1 MTVATPRDYA
11 SDADFVASFRAGAIA
26 MAQRKSAELGV
37 SPPRAAVPVG
47 PRIATGGKFDG
58 HFLWDAAFSVFW
70 AVHAPAG
77 ALPIASTLDN
87 FYRFAESDGYI
98 GREFLADGTP
108 VWDPE
113 HPISFNPPMFAWA
126 ELELADK
133 GGPRSC
139 AAESNCGPDDAGP
152 SQTSGDL
159 GGPRFVAAASR
170 AADRLA
176 RVYPALVRHHR
187 SCERKFR
194 RPDGLYFSCALG
206 CGMDDLPRW
215 PHGFTPDLRA
225 AGGIPLTEQT
235 LGVRSRDIW
244 TRWLHRCAKDHAW
257 NRQAGWIDMS
267 AAMALDARSLAEI
280 AARLGKPDDARA
292 FAAEHAALADAINR
306 LCWDEKTGFYY
317 DVTDG
322 GIIKRRHLGALWV
335 LVSHVAPPAR
345 VARMMETLFD
355 PAIFYRTVPLA
366 SLEAGDPDYTTE
378 KDYFKGPA
386 WPNLNFLAI
395 RGLCEYGHRAEA
407 EKLARHWYNCCAY
420 LYEKTGGIYENLSSE
435 QFDHPKERSFPDYA
449 GHGCLTPVA
458 LPAMFGWGKTEVVA
472 NPGRDDARPSQVP

>member
-1 MTVATPRDYA
+1 MTAAIPRDYA
-11 SDADFVASFRAGAIA
+11 ADADFVAAFRAAAIA
-26 MAQRKSAELGV
+26 MAQRKSAVLGV
-37 SPPRAAVPVG
+37 SRPGAAIHVG

-87 FYRFAESDGYI
+87 FYRFAEPDGYI

-126 ELELADK
+126 ELELADS
-133 GGPRSC
+133 PC
-139 AAESNCGPDDAGP
+139 AESG
-152 SQTSGDL
+152 
-159 GGPRFVAAASR
+159 
-170 AADRLA
+170 RLA
-176 RVYPALVRHHR
+176 RVYPTLVRHHQ
-187 SCERKFR
+187 SCARKFR
-194 RPDGLYFSCALG
+194 RPDGLYFSCGLG

-215 PHGFTPDLRA
+215 PHGFTPAQRA
-225 AGGIPLTEQT
+225 AGGIPLTEQS
-235 LGVRSRDIW
+235 LGERSRDIW
-244 TRWLHRCAKDHAW
+244 TRWLNRCAADHSW

-280 AARLGKPDDARA
+280 AMRVGRTDEARE
-292 FAAEHAALADAINR
+292 FNAEHATLAAAINR
-306 LCWDEKTGFYY
+306 LCWDEATGFYY

-322 GIIKRRHLGALWV
+322 GIIRRRHLGALWT
-335 LVSHVAPPAR
+335 LVSHVAPPER
-345 VARMMETLFD
+345 VERMIATLFD
-355 PAIFYRTVPLA
+355 PAVFYRTVPLA
-366 SLEAGDPDYTTE
+366 SLEAGDPDYTPE
-378 KDYFKGPA
+378 KEYFKGPA

-395 RGLCEYGHRAEA
+395 RGLCEYGHRTEA
-407 EKLARHWYNCCAY
+407 EKLARLWYNCCAA

-458 LPAMFGWGKTEVVA
+458 LPAMFGWGK
-472 NPGRDDARPSQVP
+472 NHQ

>member
-1 MTVATPRDYA
+1 MTAATPRDYA
-11 SDADFVASFRAGAIA
+11 ADADFVAAFRAAAIA
-26 MAQRKSAELGV
+26 MAQRKSAALGV
-37 SPPRAAVPVG
+37 SPPGAAIPVG

-87 FYRFAESDGYI
+87 FYRFAEPDGYI

-126 ELELADK
+126 ELELADS
-133 GGPRSC
+133 PC
-139 AAESNCGPDDAGP
+139 AEPG
-152 SQTSGDL
+152 
-159 GGPRFVAAASR
+159 
-170 AADRLA
+170 RLA
-176 RVYPALVRHHR
+176 KVYPALVRHHQ
-187 SCERKFR
+187 SCVRKFR
-194 RPDGLYFSCALG
+194 RPDGLYFSCGLG
-206 CGMDDLPRW
+206 CGMDDMPRW
-215 PHGFTPDLRA
+215 PHGFTPGQRA
-225 AGGIPLTEQT
+225 AGGIPLTEQS
-235 LGVRSRDIW
+235 LVERSRDIW
-244 TRWLHRCAKDHAW
+244 TRWLHRCAADHSW

-280 AARLGKPDDARA
+280 AMRVGRPDEACE
-292 FAAEHAALADAINR
+292 FNAEHAALAEAINR
-306 LCWDEKTGFYY
+306 LCWDEATGFYY

-322 GIIKRRHLGALWV
+322 GIIRRRHLGALWT
-335 LVSHVAPPAR
+335 LVSHVAPPER
-345 VARMMETLFD
+345 VERMIATLFD
-355 PAIFYRTVPLA
+355 PAVFYRTVPLA
-366 SLEAGDPDYTTE
+366 SLEAGDPDYTPE
-378 KDYFKGPA
+378 KEYFKGPA

-395 RGLCEYGHRAEA
+395 RGLCEYGHRTEA
-407 EKLARHWYNCCAY
+407 EKLARLWYNCCAA

-458 LPAMFGWGKTEVVA
+458 LPAIFGWGK
-472 NPGRDDARPSQVP
+472 NHQ

>member
-1 MTVATPRDYA
+1 MTAAMPRDYA
-11 SDADFVASFRAGAIA
+11 ADADFVAAFRAAAIA
-26 MAQRKSAELGV
+26 MAQRKSAALGV
-37 SPPRAAVPVG
+37 SPPGAAIPVG

-87 FYRFAESDGYI
+87 FYRFAEPDGYI

-126 ELELADK
+126 ELELADS
-133 GGPRSC
+133 PC
-139 AAESNCGPDDAGP
+139 AESE
-152 SQTSGDL
+152 
-159 GGPRFVAAASR
+159 
-170 AADRLA
+170 RLA
-176 RVYPALVRHHR
+176 KVYPALVRHHQ
-187 SCERKFR
+187 SCVRKFR
-194 RPDGLYFSCALG
+194 RPDGLYFSCGLG

-215 PHGFTPDLRA
+215 PHGFTPAQRA
-225 AGGIPLTEQT
+225 AGGIPLTERS
-235 LGVRSRDIW
+235 LGGRSRDIW
-244 TRWLHRCAKDHAW
+244 TRWLHRCAADHSW

-280 AARLGKPDDARA
+280 AMRVGRPDETRE
-292 FAAEHAALADAINR
+292 FNAEHAALAEAINR
-306 LCWDEKTGFYY
+306 LCWDEATGFYY

-322 GIIKRRHLGALWV
+322 GIIRRRHLGALWT
-335 LVSHVAPPAR
+335 LVSHVAPPER
-345 VARMMETLFD
+345 VERMIATLFD
-355 PAIFYRTVPLA
+355 PAVFYRTVPLA
-366 SLEAGDPDYTTE
+366 SLEAGDPDYTPE
-378 KDYFKGPA
+378 KEYFKGPA

-395 RGLCEYGHRAEA
+395 RGLCEYGHRTEA
-407 EKLARHWYNCCAY
+407 EKLARLWYNCCAA

-458 LPAMFGWGKTEVVA
+458 LPAMFGWGK
-472 NPGRDDARPSQVP
+472 NNQ